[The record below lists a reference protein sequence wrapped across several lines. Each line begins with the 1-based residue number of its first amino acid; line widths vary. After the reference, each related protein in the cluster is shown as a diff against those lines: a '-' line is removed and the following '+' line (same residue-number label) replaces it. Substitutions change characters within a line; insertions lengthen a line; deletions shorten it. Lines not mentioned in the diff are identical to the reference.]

1 MLKVL
6 KESLRPWYY
15 FATSKVHREFYHLF
29 SSYAGA
35 PRYHKTEVRFL
46 KHKFTVPDTL
56 SFLHQYREIFVEE
69 TYKFESLRPDPVIYD
84 CGANVGL
91 SCLYF
96 KLLFPQAQI
105 TGFEADPEIFKIA
118 KSNLDRNLSP
128 GAVHLVNSAVWIDS
142 KGVEFAVEGSDG
154 GTVLSSA
161 AGKRVRVDSVRLR
174 DLLQGKRIDLLK
186 LDIEGAEAEVLQDCD
201 GALDTVDRIFFEYH
215 SMAAQP
221 QRLDVLLDIMSRNG
235 FRYFIQSPY
244 LQNAPLVRKLS
255 SDVFDLQLNI
265 YCYRPQA

>member
-15 FATSKVHREFYHLF
+15 LATSKIHREFYHLF
-29 SSYAGA
+29 SSYASA
-35 PRYHKTEVRFL
+35 PRYRKTDVRFL
-46 KHKFTVPDTL
+46 KYKFTVPDTL

-69 TYKFESLRPDPVIYD
+69 TYKFESSRPNPVVYD

-96 KLLFPQAQI
+96 KVLFPQARI
-105 TGFEADPEIFKIA
+105 TGFEADPEIFKVL
-118 KSNLDRNLSP
+118 KSNLDQNLSP
-128 GAVHLVNSAVWIDS
+128 GAVQLRNSAVWINND
-142 KGVEFAVEGSDG
+142 GVEFAVEGSDG

-161 AGKRVRVDSVRLR
+161 AGKRVKIDSVRLR
-174 DLLQGKRIDLLK
+174 DLLKAQRIDLLK

-201 GALDTVDRIFFEYH
+201 GHLDTVDRIFFEYH
-215 SMAAQP
+215 SMTAQP
-221 QRLDVLLDIMSRNG
+221 QRLNMLLDIMSRNG

-244 LQNAPLVRKLS
+244 LQQAPFVRKPA
-255 SDVFDLQLNI
+255 DKEVFDLQLNI
-265 YCYRPQA
+265 YCYRP